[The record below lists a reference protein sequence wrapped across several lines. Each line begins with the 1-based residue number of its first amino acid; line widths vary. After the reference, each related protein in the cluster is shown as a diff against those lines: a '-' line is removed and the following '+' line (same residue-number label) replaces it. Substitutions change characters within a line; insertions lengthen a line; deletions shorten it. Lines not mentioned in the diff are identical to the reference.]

1 MNVGD
6 RLSRLLA
13 RGGPLLLDFD
23 GPICSIFAGYPA
35 PQVAAELLS
44 SLRRSGQDLP
54 ARVGGETDPLE
65 VLRWVGTL
73 GNPKLLT
80 DVENALCSA
89 ELKAAVTAQPTLYGR
104 EVIVAAR
111 QSGLPVAIVSNNSA
125 NAIAAYLARHRLDR
139 SVYPVIGRAYAN
151 PTQMKPDPRPVL
163 SAAKILG
170 ADPSDCTLVGD
181 SLSDIEAAKAA
192 GTHVIGYANK
202 PGKREDFLMAE
213 ADDVIASMGTIA
225 GILMVRE
232 VP

>member
-1 MNVGD
+1 MSAGD
-6 RLSRLLA
+6 CLSRLLA
-13 RGGPLLLDFD
+13 GGGPLLLDFD
-23 GPICSIFAGYPA
+23 GPICSIFEGYPA

-54 ARVGGETDPLE
+54 ARVSGEADPLE

-73 GNPKLLT
+73 GNPQLLAE
-80 DVENALCSA
+80 VEDALCSA
-89 ELKAAVTAQPTLYGR
+89 ELKAAASAQPTPYGR

-111 QSGLPVAIVSNNSA
+111 QSGFPVAIVSNNSA
-125 NAIAAYLARHRLDR
+125 NSIVAYLARHRLDR

-151 PTQMKPDPRPVL
+151 PAQMKPDPKPVL
-163 SAAKILG
+163 MATQILG
-170 ADPSDCTLVGD
+170 ADPSDCTLIGD

-202 PGKREDFLMAE
+202 RGKREDFLMAK